1 MSRSG
6 VGGGR
11 GGVGGRKAAK
21 PSGDRPDRAAPVLA
35 DRVLADRVPADRV
48 PADRVPAE
56 KGTAASGLGRLTGL
70 VARGWRRLTGS
81 ASGTAIAF
89 GVVALACALAAVA
102 GPRASAQL
110 QTDAFQQLVTSTP
123 ALSKTIVGTIDT
135 GSLADGVQSQVGVA
149 EVTQLQADLRGK
161 LAKKVPLAPARSD
174 WASLTTPFSPF
185 ADNSPAVARGA
196 GTQFELVYRQAL
208 SRNVR
213 VLAGS
218 LPAGVAHRGG
228 SAVVPVAITA
238 ATARRYNLKVGSR
251 VALPGAI
258 MLQVT
263 AIVAPVSARSAF
275 WQLDPILA
283 DPVLVTPMNALPY
296 WQGGAFVPAAAL
308 PALTNTFSPGLT
320 QLTWVFSL
328 ALGHLTGTQAIS
340 LAQSLPQTLGTAG
353 TLGGAANGPID
364 NVTLT
369 SGATSL
375 LGTFAA
381 QDAGVGNVLDL
392 MTVSLAVVGA
402 AIVLLVAWLM
412 AEKRREEFA
421 VLRARGAS
429 RRQLAVAALWGS
441 VVAAGV
447 GVAAGIAVG
456 LALTAGAQAQLAW
469 WLAGGT
475 VVVAVA
481 GPVLITVRMHGRYA
495 GVTRPDR
502 PVRRITSVRRLVAEV
517 TLVLG
522 AAGGL
527 IVLRHSSAGQ
537 AGGDLYASTAPVLVA
552 IPVAIIVLRL
562 YPLLLRPLLLLASRR
577 PGVTAFLGLAR
588 AARVSATA
596 ILPAVAMVLAFSL
609 VSFAG
614 MVRGAVVRGE
624 VAQSWQQTGADAVVT
639 VPNALSAAQQRAVTA
654 VPGVQRTLAVG
665 VTSAGK
671 GSMGGF
677 SAVVADPAQYAALL
691 ATGPLMPASASFA
704 HWHASPA
711 PRGETVPVLAS
722 ADLAAR
728 LGRAPFSLELQDY
741 QRIRVYVAGIAP
753 AMSGVL
759 SVSGGFTSGYVVLPR
774 PALDGDVPP
783 ASGLLVTAP
792 DLDGRAL
799 VSAVS
804 KWHVPGSQVVL
815 RSRFLA
821 ALEQAPLAHDA
832 YSELAFGGYAAAAGC
847 LLVLLLTLLLSAQS
861 RELTLARSAT
871 MGMSAAQTRWLALIE
886 ALPQILAVLA
896 GGLICAL
903 ALAPLVGPA
912 LALSV
917 FTGSTA
923 AVPVRIEPAWLTAA
937 AIGLLVLAIATLT
950 GQTVL
955 ASRGIARSLRM
966 GE

>member
-1 MSRSG
+1 MSG
-6 VGGGR
+6 
-11 GGVGGRKAAK
+11 
-21 PSGDRPDRAAPVLA
+21 
-35 DRVLADRVPADRV
+35 
-48 PADRVPAE
+48 
-56 KGTAASGLGRLTGL
+56 KGPAASGPARLTGR
-70 VARGWRRLTGS
+70 VAHGWRRLTGS

-89 GVVALACALAAVA
+89 GVVTLACALAAVV

-110 QTDAFQQLVTSTP
+110 RTSAFKQLVASAP
-123 ALSKTIVGTIDT
+123 ALDKTIVGTIDT
-135 GSLADGVQSQVGVA
+135 GSLAGGVQSQVGAA

-185 ADNSPAVARGA
+185 ADNSPAVAA
-196 GTQFELVYRQAL
+196 GVATQFELVYRQAL

-218 LPAGVAHRGG
+218 LPAGVAQRGG
-228 SAVVPVAITA
+228 ATVVPVAITA
-238 ATARRYNLKVGSR
+238 ATARRYDLKVGSR
-251 VALPGAI
+251 VPLPGTI

-263 AIVAPVSARSAF
+263 AIVAPVSARSPF
-275 WQLDPILA
+275 WQFDPILA
-283 DPVLVTPMNALPY
+283 DPVLVRPMNALPY
-296 WQGGAFVPAAAL
+296 WQGGAFVPAAAM
-308 PALTNTFSPGLT
+308 PALTNTFSPDDT
-320 QLTWVFSL
+320 QLTWVFGL

-340 LAQSLPQTLGTAG
+340 LAQSLPQILGTAG
-353 TLGGAANGPID
+353 TLGGVGNAPIT

-375 LGTFAA
+375 VGTFAA
-381 QDAGVGNVLDL
+381 DDGAVGNVLDL

-412 AEKRREEFA
+412 AEKRRAEFA

-441 VVAAGV
+441 VVAAGP
-447 GVAAGIAVG
+447 GVAVGIAAG

-481 GPVLITVRMHGRYA
+481 GPVLITIRMHRGYA
-495 GVTRPDR
+495 GATRPDR

-517 TLVLG
+517 TLVAG

-527 IVLRHSSAGQ
+527 IVLRHIGAGQ
-537 AGGDLYASTAPVLVA
+537 SGGDLYASTAPVLVA
-552 IPVAIIVLRL
+552 VPVAIILLRL

-596 ILPAVAMVLAFSL
+596 VLPAFAMVLAFSL

-624 VAQSWQQTGADAVVT
+624 VAQSWQQTGADAVVS
-639 VPNALSAAQQRAVTA
+639 VPNALSTAEQRAVAA
-654 VPGVQRTLAVG
+654 VPGVQSTLAIG
-665 VTSAGK
+665 VTTGAK

-677 SAVVADPAQYAALL
+677 SAVVADPARYSALL
-691 ATGPLMPASASFA
+691 AAEPLTPAPASFA
-704 HWHASPA
+704 HWHSSSAVQA
-711 PRGETVPVLAS
+711 VPVLAS

-728 LGRAPFSLELQDY
+728 LGRAPFVLELQDY
-741 QRIRVYVAGIAP
+741 QKIPVYVAGFAP
-753 AMSGVL
+753 AMSGVI
-759 SVSGGFTSGYVVLPR
+759 SVSGGFTRGYVVLPR
-774 PALDGDVPP
+774 SALHGYAPP
-783 ASGLLVTAP
+783 ASSLLVTGP
-792 DLDGRAL
+792 DLDSRAL
-799 VSAVS
+799 LRAVS
-804 KWHVPGSQVVL
+804 KWHVPGSDVAL

-821 ALEQAPLAHDA
+821 ALEQAPLEHDA
-832 YSELAFGGYAAAAGC
+832 YSELAFGGYAAAVGC

-871 MGMSAAQTRWLALIE
+871 MGMSAAQARWLSLIE
-886 ALPQILAVLA
+886 ALPQILAVLV

-917 FTGSTA
+917 FTGSPA
-923 AVPVRIEPAWLTAA
+923 AVPVRVEPAWLTGA

-950 GQTVL
+950 GQTVV
-955 ASRGIARSLRM
+955 AGRRVARSLRM